1 MIFVVEGVVA
11 VVPSGRAE
19 KKQLVVVVLH
29 QSVVGLEV
37 TTRLGLLGLE
47 LGKRKIWMLESLLNT
62 TLQSVTNT
70 KFSKHRFW
78 HCHENRLIKTIKTIN
93 VSVKSASLY

>member
-47 LGKRKIWMLESLLNT
+47 LGKRKIWLLESLLN
-62 TLQSVTNT
+62 
-70 KFSKHRFW
+70 H
-78 HCHENRLIKTIKTIN
+78 
-93 VSVKSASLY
+93 

>member
-47 LGKRKIWMLESLLNT
+47 L
-62 TLQSVTNT
+62 
-70 KFSKHRFW
+70 
-78 HCHENRLIKTIKTIN
+78 
-93 VSVKSASLY
+93 

>member
-47 LGKRKIWMLESLLNT
+47 LGKRNIWLLESLLN
-62 TLQSVTNT
+62 
-70 KFSKHRFW
+70 H
-78 HCHENRLIKTIKTIN
+78 
-93 VSVKSASLY
+93 